1 MTSTRIIGYVI
12 LAGLFLSAVAG
23 CRHEPFMMA
32 EDDDFM
38 PIDDTTTV
46 DTMSTDTTVVDTTGV
61 PCDSTKIYFER
72 QILPILRSS
81 CAFSG
86 CHDAASAQ
94 DGVILDNYD
103 NVVNTGDVR
112 PFDLSGSDLYEVLVD
127 DDEDDR
133 MPPAPRNRLPP
144 DQINLIATWILE
156 GAENLSCDET
166 NQGCQTTDVSFSVV
180 VKPIIETNCQG
191 CHSGGSPSGGIDL
204 STYAGI
210 KDRADS
216 GQLLGS
222 IDWQAGFS
230 RMPQG
235 NPKLDQCK
243 IDQISAWINDGAPD
257 N

>member
-1 MTSTRIIGYVI
+1 MNSLRFLGYLVLI
-12 LAGLFLSAVAG
+12 GLFLSALAG

-38 PIDDTTTV
+38 PIDTTVVDTTTV
-46 DTMSTDTTVVDTTGV
+46 DTMGTDTVGV

-86 CHDAASAQ
+86 CHDATSAQ

-103 NVVNTGDVR
+103 DVIRTGDVR
-112 PFDLSGSDLYEVLVD
+112 PFDLSGTDLYEVLVD
-127 DDEDDR
+127 EDEDDR
-133 MPPAPRNRLPP
+133 MPPAPRSRLPAS
-144 DQINLIATWILE
+144 QINRIATWILE
-156 GAENLSCDET
+156 GAENLSCDVT
-166 NQGCQTTDVSFSVV
+166 NQGCQTTDVSFSAV

-204 STYAGI
+204 ASYSGI
-210 KDRADS
+210 KTRADN

-222 IDWQAGFS
+222 IDWQDGFS

-235 NPKLDQCK
+235 SPQLDQCK
-243 IDQISAWINDGAPD
+243 IDQIAAWIADGALE

>member
-1 MTSTRIIGYVI
+1 MNSPRFLGYLI
-12 LAGLFLSAVAG
+12 WAGLFLSVLAG

-38 PIDDTTTV
+38 PIDTTGV
-46 DTMSTDTTVVDTTGV
+46 DTMGVDTTGV

-94 DGVILDNYD
+94 DGVILDNYED
-103 NVVNTGDVR
+103 VVRTGDVR

-127 DDEDDR
+127 DDNDDR
-133 MPPAPRNRLPP
+133 MPPAPRSRLPAS
-144 DQINLIATWILE
+144 QINLIATWILE

-166 NQGCQTTDVSFSVV
+166 NQGCQTTDISFSAV
-180 VKPIIETNCQG
+180 VKPIIEANCQG
-191 CHSGGSPSGGIDL
+191 CHSGGSPSGGINL
-204 STYAGI
+204 SSYVGI
-210 KDRADS
+210 KARADS

-230 RMPQG
+230 QMPQG
-235 NPKLDQCK
+235 GPKLDQCK
-243 IDQISAWINDGAPD
+243 IDQIATWVGDGALE